1 MRFRDLDIPGKL
13 ADLLEA
19 QGFRELYPPQ
29 EKALPV
35 ALSGKSLVAAVP
47 TASGKTMIGMI
58 PALSVILSSGKK
70 VLYIVP
76 LKALA
81 TEKRDDFSKFSE
93 LGVKAVALT
102 GDPDRDDDVSGADV
116 VIATS
121 EKADSMIRHGN
132 KWVRDVGLL
141 IADEVHMIN
150 DPGRGPTLEV
160 AMTKMMHRNPGLQVI
175 ALSATISNAHDLSDW
190 LNAKLIHSDWRPTEL
205 KEGVYFDGMITFSNY
220 SHIEVPKKKDEIAAM
235 VEQTVNDGGQCLV
248 FVNSR
253 RSAESVAYKL
263 KKPLESLCGVAL
275 SDAERGMLEGGAES
289 TSVGKKLAECVAS
302 GVAFH
307 HAGLE
312 YNQRRMVEEG
322 FRNRTIKCIVATPTL
337 AAGIN
342 LPARRV
348 IVRDTTRFESN
359 AGNVPIPVM
368 EVKQM
373 CGRAGRPGYDPWG
386 EAVLIAKND
395 RDEDRLMDDYINHD
409 TERLIS
415 KLGNE
420 NTLRTHILSL
430 IATEDTNTVSDIK
443 EFIDM
448 TYFGST
454 SDTWGIETLIEDVVD
469 YLVENDMV
477 EMAGDLCRALPFGK
491 RVSDLYID
499 PRSAVILRKA
509 VEKVDEDT
517 EDILIFQAVA
527 ATPDV
532 LGMYPKKGDADM
544 LAQTESAYSDMW
556 LVSMEDEGG
565 SDYEVDMETHMAN
578 LKTAVMMRFW
588 VEEKSEDAI
597 TEILGIGPGDIR
609 ARVDTAD
616 WLLYGMSEIAYI
628 FNPDAVSRIKPLLTR
643 VRYGIKQELI
653 PLVSIRGVGRS
664 RARTLFE
671 NGYQDRM
678 SLSSVDVRALASLPG
693 IGKALA
699 NSIKKQV
706 GDSVPEPP
714 PMPDMD
720 EDELNYMMEKMAA
733 EEDAKN
739 NQSSLDSF

>member
-1 MRFRDLDIPGKL
+1 MRFRDLDIPERL
-13 ADLLEA
+13 ADALES

-47 TASGKTMIGMI
+47 TASGKTMIGLI
-58 PALSVILSSGKK
+58 PALSTILSSGRK

-81 TEKRDDFSKFSE
+81 TEKRDDFAKFSE

-102 GDPDRDDDVSGADV
+102 GDPDRDDDVAGADV

-132 KWVRDVGLL
+132 RWVRDVGLL

-150 DPGRGPTLEV
+150 DPGRGPTLEI
-160 AMTKMMHRNPGLQVI
+160 AMTKMMHRNPDMQVI
-175 ALSATISNAHDLSDW
+175 ALSATISNAYDLADW

-205 KEGVYFDGMITFSNY
+205 KEGVYFDGMITFANY
-220 SHIEVPKKKDEIAAM
+220 SHTEVPRKKDEIAAM
-235 VEQTVNDGGQCLV
+235 VEQTVSEGGQCLV

-263 KKPLESLCGVAL
+263 KKPLDALCGFAL
-275 SDAERGMLEGGAES
+275 SDSERNMLEGGSDS
-289 TSVGKKLAECVAS
+289 TSVGKKLAECVAA

-312 YNQRRMVEEG
+312 YNQRRMVEDG

-386 EAVLIAKND
+386 EAILIAKNE

-430 IATEDTNTVSDIK
+430 IATEDANSVAEIK
-443 EFIDM
+443 DFIDM
-448 TYFGST
+448 TFFGSN
-454 SDTWGIETLIEDVVD
+454 SDTFGLEVLIEDVIE
-469 YLVENDMV
+469 YLETNGMV
-477 EMAGDLCRALPFGK
+477 ESAGDTVRALPFGK

-517 EDILIFQAVA
+517 EDILIYQTIAS
-527 ATPDV
+527 TPDV

-544 LAQTESAYSDMW
+544 LRAVESKYGGMW
-556 LVSMEDEGG
+556 LVSIDDESGY
-565 SDYEVDMETHMAN
+565 DYDIDMDTHMAD
-578 LKTAVMMRFW
+578 LKTAVMIKMW
-588 VEEKSEDAI
+588 TDEQSEDSI
-597 TEILGIGPGDIR
+597 TEQLGIGPGDIR

-616 WLLYGMSEIAYI
+616 WILYGMSEIAYI
-628 FNPDAVSRIKPLLTR
+628 FNPDAVARIKPLLTR
-643 VRYGIKQELI
+643 VRYGIKEELI

-664 RARTLFE
+664 RARTLFD
-671 NGYQDRM
+671 NGYRDRM
-678 SLSSVDVRALASLPG
+678 DLSSAEVSMIAALPG
-693 IGKALA
+693 IGKSLA
-699 NSIKKQV
+699 NSIKTQV
-706 GDSVPEPP
+706 GSSVQAPP
-714 PMPDMD
+714 PMPEMD
-720 EDELNYMMEKMAA
+720 EDELNYMLEKMAA

-739 NQSSLDSF
+739 DQSSLDSF